1 MKRSK
6 GGEVD
11 DGPVWMHKGLINV
24 EQTLD
29 NVGRKAILEMKL
41 VGWREVRAVSSGRAR
56 AYVVIEPMCTG
67 R

>member
-1 MKRSK
+1 M
-6 GGEVD
+6 
-11 DGPVWMHKGLINV
+11 WMHKGLINV